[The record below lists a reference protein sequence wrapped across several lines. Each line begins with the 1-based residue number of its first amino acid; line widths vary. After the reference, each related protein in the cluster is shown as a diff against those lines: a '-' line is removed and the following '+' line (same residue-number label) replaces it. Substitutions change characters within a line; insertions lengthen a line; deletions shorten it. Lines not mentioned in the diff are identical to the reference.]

1 MAGRHFEKMM
11 HQVFIRLAR
20 SSGTADVPFDGH
32 IQATGSAIEGVRQLQ
47 KDKYWIPSVQNFPSI
62 DAAVV
67 STTGAVT
74 GIQYLVGK
82 RHGFKAGAFE
92 RTFLRHLPEG
102 NKDNCKIVYVV
113 PSDRQ
118 GLATDDV
125 SFPSRV
131 VEVDVA
137 SMTTVMQ
144 TAIHVFADV
153 DR

>member
-1 MAGRHFEKMM
+1 MS
-11 HQVFIRLAR
+11 R
-20 SSGTADVPFDGH
+20 SIDGH
-32 IQATGSAIEGVRQLQ
+32 IIQATGSAIEGVRQLQ
-47 KDKYWIPSVQNFPSI
+47 KDKYWIPTSVQNFPSI

-74 GIQYLVGK
+74 GIQYFVGK
-82 RHGFKAGAFE
+82 RHGFKARAFE

-102 NKDNCKIVYVV
+102 NKDNCKIVNVV

-144 TAIHVFADV
+144 TAINVFADV